1 MDFIKQLYYKYRN
14 FILYGIIGGFCATL
28 DFVIYSGL
36 CYVNMNHLWA
46 NIISTHCGIFCSF
59 LLNRSYNFKVKDKTG
74 LRFLSFYI
82 IGLIGLA
89 LSEGLLEIASVSTT
103 SATKRVCV
111 LKSIVCLT
119 FPENTPLIN
128 FGRYSI
134 PFCVRQFVRTHP

>member
-89 LSEGLLEIASVSTT
+89 LSEGLLFLMVNMAGWNKYIAKFITVFVV
-103 SATKRVCV
+103 AVFQFV
-111 LKSIVCLT
+111 LNKFIT
-119 FPENTPLIN
+119 DIKH
-128 FGRYSI
+128 I
-134 PFCVRQFVRTHP
+134 FCVV